1 MSALLAKNH
10 DERSQCQ
17 PLVWRGRR
25 ARIQLGSGLPNAGS
39 NESEEGALFA
49 GKTMSATKA
58 RLYSLVIALL
68 SLFTASVLRAE
79 KDFFR
84 DVYPFLKGNCVACH
98 NKTTT
103 KAGLN
108 METPGLL
115 RKGGESGP
123 AVIPG
128 KGAESPLVRFAQHLE
143 DEVMPPKNNKSG
155 AVDLTAAEIEVLKS
169 WIDEGAKDSVQQV
182 RSVEFR
188 DIPKSVSPIYSV
200 ALADEGRAVV
210 CSRANELHLYDL
222 TTRSFLGAVGEGSLP
237 AHQSSIQSVA
247 CSPDG
252 KWMASAGFREVKVW
266 RRRENADVRWNP
278 TPAASLT
285 VAAGMKAAREVLGA
299 NAAGDLIVIEAG
311 SGKEKRRYAAVAAG
325 AKALEPSPDGSCV
338 LVAWETGKSGVWSLN
353 DSAWMGARD
362 RMEGAIARWSGD
374 GQCLAVAGAD
384 KVVRIWKR
392 PATEVMDWTKVV
404 EWGAVATLADLAWDV
419 NGTRLLGCGED
430 GKVRVWSAA
439 DGKIVREL
447 GVAGPV
453 SAAFSQD
460 GKRMAVGC
468 ADGVTRVLEIES
480 GKVLSELRLDREA
493 TKRVETAELD
503 LGRHGLDVGHL
514 TKEVARVDGENK
526 ALDEL
531 LKKANQT
538 IESVKKTLPEK
549 QKAVPPAK
557 EARETAQ
564 QELERVE
571 ALVKAAPNGM
581 PDAALKKQE
590 KDAHDKLAAALK
602 AETTAVFAVTA
613 AEHQDS
619 DANAEIAR
627 IQASKGLNDQALV
640 DMNAKLKES
649 KEAQAKA
656 SERLAG
662 LKKSPMEKAYRPLSV
677 GFSPDGARVGVLGS
691 DGRVREWS
699 LVTNLSTALGVIS
712 EDPLLGGRL
721 AYRTDGRIVAVSV
734 SGTVFESA
742 SLGGWSLARTLGGVK
757 GDLFADRVNAVR
769 FSPDS
774 RTLAVGGGEP
784 SRAGDISLW
793 DVSTGRL
800 LQNWKERHSDAV
812 LSLDFS
818 PDGLWLASGASDK
831 LAKVTEVASGKQVH
845 VLEGHTHHVLGV
857 AFRGDAR
864 VLATAGGDGVVLIW
878 EMSRGERRKKIEGWS
893 KEVTSIQYIGNSQ
906 ELLTAAGDNQIRII
920 TDEGVQVRAIAK
932 LPEFMQSAV
941 SATSAVHVVGGG
953 EDSVLR
959 VWDGTNGKELATF
972 EKR

>member
-1 MSALLAKNH
+1 MLRPLPTFK
-10 DERSQCQ
+10 Q
-17 PLVWRGRR
+17 PR
-25 ARIQLGSGLPNAGS
+25 
-39 NESEEGALFA
+39 
-49 GKTMSATKA
+49 TMRFTKA
-58 RLYSLVIALL
+58 RVYSFSGALL
-68 SLFTASVLRAE
+68 WFCAAPALRAE

-84 DVYPFLKGNCVACH
+84 DVYPFLRGNCVACH

-128 KGAESPLVRFAQHLE
+128 KGAESPLVRFAAHLE

-155 AVDLTAAEIEVLKS
+155 AVDLTATQIEVLKS
-169 WIDEGAKDSVQQV
+169 WINEGAKDSVQQA
-182 RSVEFR
+182 RTVEFR
-188 DIPKSVSPIYSV
+188 SIPKSVTPIYSV

-252 KWMASAGFREVKVW
+252 KWMASAGFREVKIW
-266 RRRENADVRWNP
+266 KRQETADARWSSS
-278 TPAASLT
+278 PAMGLT
-285 VAAGMKAAREVLGA
+285 VAAGMKSAREVLGA
-299 NAAGDLIVIEAG
+299 NSAGDLIVIEAG
-311 SGKEKRRYAAVAAG
+311 SGKEKRRYAGVVAG

-338 LVAWETGKSGVWSLN
+338 LVAWETGKSGVWSLS

-362 RMEGAIARWSGD
+362 QIEGGITRWSGD
-374 GQCLAVAGAD
+374 GQRLAIASAD
-384 KVVRIWKR
+384 KLVRIWKR
-392 PATEVMDWTKVV
+392 PATGVTEWTKAAEWAVV
-404 EWGAVATLADLAWDV
+404 APLADVAWDAA
-419 NGTRLLGCGED
+419 GGRLLGCGED

-439 DGKIVREL
+439 DGKVGREL
-447 GVAGPV
+447 VVTGALT
-453 SAAFSQD
+453 AAFSRD
-460 GKRMAVGC
+460 GKRLAVGC
-468 ADGVTRVLEIES
+468 ADGVTRVLEVES
-480 GKVLSELRLDREA
+480 GKVGSELRLDWEA
-493 TKRVETAELD
+493 ARRIERAELD
-503 LGRHGLDVGHL
+503 LGQNGLDVAHL

-549 QKAVPPAK
+549 QKEVPPAK

-564 QELERVE
+564 KEIERVE
-571 ALVKAAPNGM
+571 ALVKAAPNAM

-590 KDAHDKLAAALK
+590 KEAQDKLATALK

-613 AEHQDS
+613 AEHQAS

-627 IQASKGLNDQALV
+627 IEASKVANDQALA

-649 KEAQAKA
+649 KDAQAKA
-656 SERLAG
+656 SQRLAA
-662 LKKSPMEKAYRPLSV
+662 LKKSPMEKPYTPLSV
-677 GFSPDGARVGVLGS
+677 EFSPDGSKVGVLAS
-691 DGRVREWS
+691 DGRIREWS
-699 LVTNLSTALGVIS
+699 LVTGLSTALGLAP
-712 EDPLLGGRL
+712 EGPLDKGRL
-721 AYRTDGRIVAVSV
+721 EYRAGGHIVAVSF
-734 SGTVFESA
+734 SGAVFESA
-742 SLGGWSLARTLGGVK
+742 ARGGWSWVRTLGGAK
-757 GDLFADRVNAVR
+757 GDVFADRVNAVR

-774 RTLAVGGGEP
+774 QMLAVGGGEP

-793 DVSTGRL
+793 EVSSGRL

-818 PDGLWLASGASDK
+818 PDGRWLASGASDK

-845 VLEGHTHHVLGV
+845 ALEGHTHHVLGV

-864 VLATAGGDGVVLIW
+864 VLATAGGDGVVFIW
-878 EMSRGERRKKIEGWS
+878 EMSRGERRKKIEGWT
-893 KEVTSIQYIGNSQ
+893 KEVTSVQYIGNSQ
-906 ELLTAAGDNQIRII
+906 ELLTAAGDNQIRIV

-941 SATSAVHVVGGG
+941 STTSAVQVVGGG

-959 VWDGTNGKELATF
+959 VWDGTNGKELVSF
-972 EKR
+972 EKP

>member
-1 MSALLAKNH
+1 MSFTKVRLWSLGAALL
-10 DERSQCQ
+10 
-17 PLVWRGRR
+17 W
-25 ARIQLGSGLPNAGS
+25 
-39 NESEEGALFA
+39 
-49 GKTMSATKA
+49 
-58 RLYSLVIALL
+58 L
-68 SLFTASVLRAE
+68 SMAPALRAE

-84 DVYPFLKGNCVACH
+84 DVYPFLRGNCVACH

-123 AVIPG
+123 AVLPG
-128 KGAESPLVRFAQHLE
+128 KGAESSLVRFAQHLE

-169 WIDEGAKDSVQQV
+169 WIDEGAKDSVQQA
-182 RSVEFR
+182 RTVEFR
-188 DIPKSVSPIYSV
+188 SIPKSVSPIYSV
-200 ALADEGRAVV
+200 ALADEGRTVV

-222 TTRSFLGAVGEGSLP
+222 TTRSFVGAVGEGGLP
-237 AHQSSIQSVA
+237 AHQSGIQSVA

-266 RRRENADVRWNP
+266 KKRETADVRWNP
-278 TPAASLT
+278 PTAAGLT
-285 VAAGMKAAREVLGA
+285 VAAGMKAGREILGA
-299 NAAGDLIVIEAG
+299 NAAGDLVVLEAG
-311 SGKEKRRYAAVAAG
+311 SGKETRRYAGVAAG
-325 AKALEPSPDGSCV
+325 AKALEPSPDGACV
-338 LVAWETGKSGVWSLN
+338 LVAWETGKSGVWSLK

-362 RMEGAIARWSGD
+362 QMEGGIARWSGD
-374 GQCLAVAGAD
+374 GQRLAVAGAG
-384 KVVRIWKR
+384 KVIRIWKR
-392 PATEVMDWTKVV
+392 PLTGQTDWTKPA
-404 EWGAVATLADLAWDV
+404 EWSAVAPLADLAWDAE
-419 NGTRLLGCGED
+419 GSRLLGCGED

-439 DGKIVREL
+439 DGKTAREF
-447 GVAGPV
+447 GVAGALV
-453 SAAFSQD
+453 AAFSRD
-460 GKRMAVGC
+460 GKRLAAGC
-468 ADGVTRVLEIES
+468 ADGVTRVLEMES
-480 GKVLSELRLDREA
+480 GKVVSELRLDWESA
-493 TKRVETAELD
+493 KRIERAELEA
-503 LGRHGLDVGHL
+503 GRHGLDAGHF

-538 IESVKKTLPEK
+538 IESVKKALPEK

-564 QELERVE
+564 KEVERLQ
-571 ALVKAAPNGM
+571 ALVKAAPNGT

-590 KDAHDKLAAALK
+590 KEANDKLTAALK
-602 AETTAVFAVTA
+602 AETTVVFAVTA
-613 AEHQDS
+613 AEHQAS

-627 IQASKGLNDQALV
+627 IQASKASNEQALA
-640 DMNAKLKES
+640 DMNAKLKEA
-649 KEAQAKA
+649 KDVQAKA
-656 SERLAG
+656 VERLAT
-662 LKKSPMEKAYRPLSV
+662 LKKSPMEKPHKPLSV
-677 GFSPDGARVGVLGS
+677 VFSGDGAKVGVLGS

-699 LVTNLSTALGVIS
+699 LVTGLSTALGVFS
-712 EDPLLGGRL
+712 EGPLAGGRL
-721 AYRTDGRIVAVSV
+721 EYRTDGRLVAVGF
-734 SGTVFESA
+734 SGAVFEAA
-742 SLGGWSLARTLGGVK
+742 SRGGWSLARTLGGAK

-793 DVSTGRL
+793 EVSTGRL

-818 PDGLWLASGASDK
+818 SDGRWLASGASDK
-831 LAKVTEVASGKQVH
+831 LAKVTEVASGKQLH
-845 VLEGHTHHVLGV
+845 VLEGHTHHVFGV

-878 EMSRGERRKKIEGWS
+878 EMNRGERRKKIEGWI
-893 KEVTSIQYIGNSQ
+893 KEVSSIQYIGNSQ
-906 ELLTAAGDNQIRII
+906 ELLTAAGDNQIRIV
-920 TDEGVQVRAIAK
+920 TDEGVQVRTIAK

-941 SATSAVHVVGGG
+941 STASAVQVVGGG

-959 VWDGTNGKELATF
+959 VWDGTNGKELVSF
-972 EKR
+972 GKR

>member
-1 MSALLAKNH
+1 MSFTKGRLCFFGAGLLW
-10 DERSQCQ
+10 
-17 PLVWRGRR
+17 LV
-25 ARIQLGSGLPNAGS
+25 
-39 NESEEGALFA
+39 
-49 GKTMSATKA
+49 SAPA
-58 RLYSLVIALL
+58 
-68 SLFTASVLRAE
+68 LRAE

-84 DVYPFLKGNCVACH
+84 DVYPFLRGNCVACH

-128 KGAESPLVRFAQHLE
+128 KGAESSLVRFAQHLE

-155 AVDLTAAEIEVLKS
+155 AVDLTAAEIEVLKA
-169 WIDEGAKDSVQQV
+169 WIDEGAKDSVQQA
-182 RSVEFR
+182 RTVEFR
-188 DIPKSVSPIYSV
+188 GIPKGVSPIYSV
-200 ALADEGRAVV
+200 ALADEGRTVV

-222 TTRSFLGAVGEGSLP
+222 TTRSFIGAVGEGNLP

-266 RRRENADVRWNP
+266 SKRETVGARWNP
-278 TPAASLT
+278 PPAVGLT
-285 VAAGMKAAREVLGA
+285 VAAGMKAAREILGA
-299 NAAGDLIVIEAG
+299 NAAGDLIVVEVG
-311 SGKEKRRYAAVAAG
+311 SGKETHRYAGVAPG

-338 LVAWETGKSGVWSLN
+338 LVAWETGKSGVWSLR

-362 RMEGAIARWSGD
+362 QMEGGIARWSGD
-374 GQCLAVAGAD
+374 GQRLAVASAD
-384 KVVRIWKR
+384 KVVRLWKR
-392 PATEVMDWTKVV
+392 PTAGVTDWTKAA
-404 EWGAVATLADLAWDV
+404 EWSAVAPLSDLEWAADGV
-419 NGTRLLGCGED
+419 SLLGCGED

-439 DGKIVREL
+439 DGKVTREF
-447 GVAGPV
+447 GVAGALA
-453 SAAFSQD
+453 AAFSRD
-460 GKRMAVGC
+460 GKRLAAGC
-468 ADGVTRVLEIES
+468 ADGVTRVLELES
-480 GKVLSELRLDREA
+480 GKVVNELRLDWEA
-493 TKRVETAELD
+493 AKRIERAD
-503 LGRHGLDVGHL
+503 LEVGRHGLDAGHFA
-514 TKEVARVDGENK
+514 KEVARVDGENK
-526 ALDEL
+526 ALEEL

-538 IESVKKTLPEK
+538 IESVKKALPEK

-557 EARETAQ
+557 EAREAAQ
-564 QELERVE
+564 KEVERLGV
-571 ALVKAAPNGM
+571 LVKAAPNGM

-602 AETTAVFAVTA
+602 AETTVVFAVTS
-613 AEHQDS
+613 AEHQAS

-627 IQASKGLNDQALV
+627 IQASKASNDQALA
-640 DMNAKLKES
+640 DMNARLKEA

-656 SERLAG
+656 VERLAA
-662 LKKSPMEKAYRPLSV
+662 LKKSPQEKPGRPLSV
-677 GFSPDGARVGVLGS
+677 GFSADGARVGVLGS

-699 LVTNLSTALGVIS
+699 LLTGLSTALGVLS
-712 EDPLLGGRL
+712 EGPLSGGRL
-721 AYRTDGRIVAVSV
+721 ECRTDGRMVAVGF
-734 SGTVFESA
+734 SGAVFESA
-742 SLGGWSLARTLGGVK
+742 ARGGWSLARTLGGAK

-774 RTLAVGGGEP
+774 QTLAVGGGEP

-793 DVSTGRL
+793 EVSTGRL

-818 PDGLWLASGASDK
+818 PDGRWLASGASDK
-831 LAKVTEVASGKQVH
+831 LAKVTEVASGKQLH

-878 EMSRGERRKKIEGWS
+878 EMNRGERRKKIEGWS
-893 KEVTSIQYIGNSQ
+893 KEVTAVQYIGNTQ
-906 ELLTAAGDNQIRII
+906 ELLTAAGDNQIRIV
-920 TDEGVQVRAIAK
+920 TDEGGQVRTIAK

-941 SATSAVHVVGGG
+941 STASAVQVVGGG

-959 VWDGTNGKELATF
+959 VWDGTNGKELVSF

>member
-1 MSALLAKNH
+1 MRL
-10 DERSQCQ
+10 
-17 PLVWRGRR
+17 
-25 ARIQLGSGLPNAGS
+25 
-39 NESEEGALFA
+39 
-49 GKTMSATKA
+49 TKA
-58 RLYSLVIALL
+58 RVYSLSGALL
-68 SLFTASVLRAE
+68 WLCAAPALRAE

-84 DVYPFLKGNCVACH
+84 DVYPFLRGNCVACH

-128 KGAESPLVRFAQHLE
+128 KGGESPLVRYAKHLE

-169 WIDEGAKDSVQQV
+169 WINEGAKDSVQQA
-182 RSVEFR
+182 RTVEFR
-188 DIPKSVSPIYSV
+188 RIPKSVTPIYSV

-210 CSRANELHLYDL
+210 CSRANELHFYDL
-222 TTRSFLGAVGEGSLP
+222 TTRSFLGAIGEGSLP
-237 AHQSSIQSVA
+237 AHQSTIQSVA

-266 RRRENADVRWNP
+266 RRYETADARWSP
-278 TPAASLT
+278 PAAMGLT
-285 VAAGMKAAREVLGA
+285 AAAGMKSAREILGA
-299 NAAGDLIVIEAG
+299 NSAGDLIVIEAG
-311 SGKEKRRYAAVAAG
+311 SGKEKRRYGGVAVG
-325 AKALEPSPDGSCV
+325 AKTLEPSADGSCV
-338 LVAWETGKSGVWSLN
+338 LVASETGKSGVWSL
-353 DSAWMGARD
+353 DDARWIGAPD
-362 RMEGAIARWSGD
+362 QMEGGIARWSVD
-374 GQCLAVAGAD
+374 GQRLAIASAD

-392 PATEVMDWTKVV
+392 PATGVTEWTKAAEWAVV
-404 EWGAVATLADLAWDV
+404 GPLVDLAWDAA
-419 NGTRLLGCGED
+419 GGRLLGCGED

-439 DGKIVREL
+439 DGKVAREL
-447 GVAGPV
+447 VVAGALT
-453 SAAFSQD
+453 AAFSRD
-460 GKRMAVGC
+460 GKRLAAGC
-468 ADGVTRVLEIES
+468 ADGVTRVFEVES
-480 GKVLSELRLDREA
+480 GEVGSELRLDWDAARRIE
-493 TKRVETAELD
+493 RAELD
-503 LGRHGLDVGHL
+503 SGRHGLDVGYL

-538 IESVKKTLPEK
+538 IESVKKALPEK

-557 EARETAQ
+557 EAREAAQ
-564 QELERVE
+564 KEIERVE

-590 KDAHDKLAAALK
+590 KDANDKLAATLK

-613 AEHQDS
+613 AEHQAS

-627 IQASKGLNDQALV
+627 IQASKASNHQTLA
-640 DMNAKLKES
+640 DMNAKLKDA
-649 KEAQAKA
+649 KDAQAKA
-656 SERLAG
+656 SQHLAA
-662 LKKSPMEKAYRPLSV
+662 LKKSPMEKTYRPLSV

-699 LVTNLSTALGVIS
+699 LVTGLSTALGLVS
-712 EDPLLGGRL
+712 EGPLPGGRL
-721 AYRTDGRIVAVSV
+721 EYSADGRIVAVSF
-734 SGTVFESA
+734 SGAVFESA
-742 SLGGWSLARTLGGVK
+742 SRAGWSLARTLGGAK

-774 RTLAVGGGEP
+774 QTLAVGGGEP

-793 DVSTGRL
+793 DVSSGRL

-818 PDGLWLASGASDK
+818 PDGRWLASGASDK
-831 LAKVTEVASGKQVH
+831 MAKVTEVASGKQVH
-845 VLEGHTHHVLGV
+845 ALEGHTHHVLGV
-857 AFRGDAR
+857 AFRSDAR

-878 EMSRGERRKKIEGWS
+878 EMSRGERRKKIEGWT
-893 KEVTSIQYIGNSQ
+893 KEVPSVQYIGNSQ
-906 ELLTAAGDNQIRII
+906 ELLTAAGDNQIRIV
-920 TDEGVQVRAIAK
+920 TDEGVQVRTIAK

-941 SATSAVHVVGGG
+941 STPSAVQVVGGG

-959 VWDGTNGKELATF
+959 VWDGTNGKELVSF